1 MMEMVP
7 TWQRA
12 KSLEESISRLS
23 EVNNAEWQRT
33 QEFLA
38 HQNNPPKLTDN
49 DQEVFAHQSWKS
61 IHAKAL
67 ENDAE
72 GVSDFIMGR
81 RGATLT
87 VCDAQT
93 NNGWSALHVA
103 SIAGA
108 NRAAATCIEG
118 QADVF
123 LQVFSFCVVS
133 RKYSRYYITI
143 YDLPTNAR
151 A

>member
-1 MMEMVP
+1 MPWE
-7 TWQRA
+7 RA
-12 KSLEESISRLS
+12 KSSEESIARLS

-38 HQNNPPKLTDN
+38 QGNNPPKPDRDLEAFDHET
-49 DQEVFAHQSWKS
+49 WKS

-93 NNGWSALHVA
+93 SNGWSALHVA

-118 QADVF
+118 KADVF
-123 LQVFSFCVVS
+123 LKVLIRCAVS
-133 RKYSRYYITI
+133 LK
-143 YDLPTNAR
+143 
-151 A
+151 

>member
-1 MMEMVP
+1 MPWE
-7 TWQRA
+7 RA

-33 QEFLA
+33 QEFLT
-38 HQNNPPKLTDN
+38 QTSNPSSPDKDL
-49 DQEVFAHQSWKS
+49 ESFAHESWKS

-103 SIAGA
+103 SMAGA

-118 QADVF
+118 KADVF
-123 LQVFSFCVVS
+123 LKV
-133 RKYSRYYITI
+133 
-143 YDLPTNAR
+143 
-151 A
+151 